1 MHFKICRSKSDYD
14 SAGNEVKVS
23 YKGLNT
29 MQVLIYKAEE
39 PEEVIEENTV
49 TDNNSVDPDLKK
61 FLDEYEVFIDDYI
74 AFMTRY
80 NESENTAEL
89 MTDYI
94 KMISRYGTMEE
105 SLSKYDE
112 ENMLPADEVYYLE
125 VLTRCNAKH
134 YSASID

>member
-1 MHFKICRSKSDYD
+1 
-14 SAGNEVKVS
+14 
-23 YKGLNT
+23 

-61 FLDEYEVFIDDYI
+61 FLDECEAFIDDYI

-112 ENMLPADEVYYLE
+112 ENMLPADEVYYL
-125 VLTRCNAKH
+125 
-134 YSASID
+134 

>member
-1 MHFKICRSKSDYD
+1 M
-14 SAGNEVKVS
+14 NEL
-23 YKGLNT
+23 LNQHKKPYYWKT
-29 MQVLIYKAEE
+29 NNTAELDFIFE
-39 PEEVIEENTV
+39 H
-49 TDNNSVDPDLKK
+49 NNSVDPDLKK

-89 MTDYI
+89 ITNYI

-134 YSASID
+134 DSVSID

>member
-1 MHFKICRSKSDYD
+1 
-14 SAGNEVKVS
+14 
-23 YKGLNT
+23 
-29 MQVLIYKAEE
+29 MQVLIHKAEE
-39 PEEVIEENTV
+39 PEEVIEENAV

-112 ENMLPADEVYYLE
+112 ENMLPADEVYYL
-125 VLTRCNAKH
+125 
-134 YSASID
+134 

>member
-1 MHFKICRSKSDYD
+1 
-14 SAGNEVKVS
+14 
-23 YKGLNT
+23 

-49 TDNNSVDPDLKK
+49 TDNNSVNPDLKK
-61 FLDEYEVFIDDYI
+61 FLDEYEDFIDDYI

-94 KMISRYGTMEE
+94 KMISRYGTM
-105 SLSKYDE
+105 
-112 ENMLPADEVYYLE
+112 
-125 VLTRCNAKH
+125 
-134 YSASID
+134 

>member
-1 MHFKICRSKSDYD
+1 
-14 SAGNEVKVS
+14 
-23 YKGLNT
+23 

-112 ENMLPADEVYYLE
+112 ENMLPADEVYYL
-125 VLTRCNAKH
+125 
-134 YSASID
+134 

>member
-1 MHFKICRSKSDYD
+1 MHFKICRSKSGYD

-61 FLDEYEVFIDDYI
+61 FLDEYEDFIDDYI
-74 AFMTRY
+74 AFMTR
-80 NESENTAEL
+80 
-89 MTDYI
+89 
-94 KMISRYGTMEE
+94 
-105 SLSKYDE
+105 
-112 ENMLPADEVYYLE
+112 
-125 VLTRCNAKH
+125 
-134 YSASID
+134 

>member
-1 MHFKICRSKSDYD
+1 
-14 SAGNEVKVS
+14 
-23 YKGLNT
+23 

-105 SLSKYDE
+105 SLSKNDE
-112 ENMLPADEVYYLE
+112 ENMLPADEVYYL
-125 VLTRCNAKH
+125 
-134 YSASID
+134 

>member
-1 MHFKICRSKSDYD
+1 
-14 SAGNEVKVS
+14 
-23 YKGLNT
+23 

-80 NESENTAEL
+80 SQQPTAKVAGL
-89 MTDYI
+89 Q
-94 KMISRYGTMEE
+94 
-105 SLSKYDE
+105 
-112 ENMLPADEVYYLE
+112 A
-125 VLTRCNAKH
+125 RC
-134 YSASID
+134 

>member
-1 MHFKICRSKSDYD
+1 
-14 SAGNEVKVS
+14 
-23 YKGLNT
+23 

-39 PEEVIEENTV
+39 PEEVIEENAV

-89 MTDYI
+89 ITNYI
-94 KMISRYGTMEE
+94 KMISRYGTLEE

-112 ENMLPADEVYYLE
+112 ENMLPADEVYYL
-125 VLTRCNAKH
+125 
-134 YSASID
+134 

>member
-1 MHFKICRSKSDYD
+1 
-14 SAGNEVKVS
+14 
-23 YKGLNT
+23 

-39 PEEVIEENTV
+39 PEEVIEENAV

-134 YSASID
+134 YSASIDSRNLLKDSMTDLI